1 MKKLDE
7 SQIIEKFQKIFGN
20 RNFVSEDVEFFKLG
34 KENIV
39 AKVDTLVQSTDIPP
53 KMKLKDAARKS
64 VVACVS
70 DFAAKGVRPK
80 FAIVSVNLTSNST
93 GVIGDIA
100 KGFKTASK
108 EFGFQFLG
116 GDTNAGK
123 EVVFNVCM
131 FGTAKNILARKG
143 AKKGDLIFVTGPFG
157 YSSAGLKILLKK
169 IKSRGSFYSK
179 ATKAVLRPESRLS
192 FGIKNKNYCSSA
204 MDSSDGLST
213 TLLEM
218 AKQSK
223 CKFVINKIPFDE
235 NLAKFC
241 KDFKQNLHTITFHG
255 GEEYEIVFTA
265 PKKNKKHIF
274 KNAKVTKT
282 PIIEIG
288 YVSEGKGV
296 FIQGD
301 KKEIPL
307 KDLGW
312 HHFKKNIK
320 G

>member
-1 MKKLDE
+1 MKKLNE
-7 SQIIEKFQKIFGN
+7 SQIIEKFQKIFGSKD
-20 RNFVSEDVEFFKLG
+20 FVSEDVEFFKIG

-53 KMKLKDAARKS
+53 KMKLKEAARKS

-80 FAIVSVNLTSNST
+80 FAIVSVNLTADST
-93 GVIGDIA
+93 GKTGEIA
-100 KGFKTASK
+100 RGFKNASK

-123 EVVFNVCM
+123 EIVFNVCM
-131 FGTAKNILARKG
+131 FGTAKKILARKG

-157 YSSAGLKILLKK
+157 YSSAGLRILLES
-169 IKSRGSFYSK
+169 IKARGSFYSM
-179 ATKAVLRPESRLS
+179 ATKAVLRPEPRLS
-192 FGIKNKNYCSSA
+192 FGIKNKSYCSSA

-223 CKFVINKIPFDE
+223 CKFVINKIPFDAE
-235 NLAKFC
+235 LAKFC
-241 KDFKQNLHTITFHG
+241 KDSKQNLHTLVFHG

-265 PKKNKKHIF
+265 PNKNKKHIF
-274 KNAKVTKT
+274 KNAKITKT
-282 PIIEIG
+282 PIMEIG
-288 YVSEGKGV
+288 YVSDGRGV
-296 FIQGD
+296 FIQED
-301 KKEIPL
+301 QKEIPL

-312 HHFKKNIK
+312 HHFKKN
-320 G
+320 